1 MLGKIGLMV
10 RSRAAL
16 GRAVVKGSPDRV
28 GFLRRLAECRSG
40 NAIVLGAMA
49 APVLVSA
56 AGFAIDTSQWFLW
69 KREMQYAADQAAISA
84 AWSLAKGISKTAYT
98 THAQQEFTS
107 NLAITADFATTP
119 TVDLVNYN
127 NGTSNAVRVTAS
139 ATRKLPFY
147 GFVSGQ
153 SATVSVSAQASFAK
167 GATYTS
173 CIIATNATA
182 DGAIT
187 IGGSAVLKSGCGLA
201 ALSNSTNS
209 IRVSGNPTIDV
220 NYLMSAGG
228 IDDWFNTNTDDVVKE
243 YMTTLS
249 DPFASL
255 TPPTNPTKGTTYSCV
270 KSGNTTVA
278 TLNPGTYST
287 ITTSCNTVLN
297 PGIYVIDGGGVT
309 IRAQDAVTANGV
321 MFVLKN
327 GAYFK
332 LNGGSSINLSAMT
345 QSQLLAAGL
354 TSAQATSLEGML
366 IFEDRNS
373 TGNVSTLNGNSDSII
388 NGTVY
393 FPKSTLSFGG
403 TARVTSRCLQ
413 ITANMISIQ
422 GNVNMTSF
430 CPTGMQTST
439 QVGTDAPSVIL
450 VS

>member
-1 MLGKIGLMV
+1 MFGKFSSMV
-10 RSRAAL
+10 RKRAAC
-16 GRAVVKGSPDRV
+16 KGARQAIRPQLPSMYRS
-28 GFLRRLAECRSG
+28 LARCRSG
-40 NAIVLGAMA
+40 NAIVLVAMS

-69 KREMQYAADQAAISA
+69 RREMQYAADQAAIGA

-98 THAQQEFTS
+98 THAQQEFTA
-107 NLAITADFATTP
+107 NLAITSEFATTP

-127 NGTSNAVRVTAS
+127 NGTANAIRVTAS

-147 GFVSGQ
+147 GFVTGQ
-153 SATVSVSAQASFAK
+153 SATVSVAAQASFAK

-173 CIIATNATA
+173 CIISTNPTA

-249 DPFASL
+249 DPFIGL
-255 TPPTNPTKGTTYSCV
+255 TPPTNTTKGSNYTCV

-278 TLNPGTYST
+278 TINPGTYSN

-332 LNGGSSINLSAMT
+332 LNGGSSINLTAMT
-345 QSQLLAAGL
+345 QSQLIAAGV
-354 TSAQATSLEGML
+354 SSSQAPQLEGML

-373 TGNVSTLNGNSDSII
+373 VGNVSTLNGNSDSII

-413 ITANMISIQ
+413 ITANMISVQ

-430 CPTGMQTST
+430 CPAGLQTST
-439 QVGTDAPSVIL
+439 QVGTDAPNVIL

>member
-1 MLGKIGLMV
+1 MLGRIGSMVRNWRTRKRGLMQAL
-10 RSRAAL
+10 AA
-16 GRAVVKGSPDRV
+16 
-28 GFLRRLAECRSG
+28 CRSG
-40 NAIVLGAMA
+40 NATVLIAMS

-56 AGFAIDTSQWFLW
+56 AGYAIDTAQWFLW
-69 KREMQYAADQAAISA
+69 RRELQYAADQAAIGG

-98 THAQQEFTS
+98 THAQQEFAA
-107 NLAITADFATTP
+107 NLAVTTDFAATP
-119 TVDLVNYN
+119 TVSLVNYN
-127 NGTSNAVRVTAS
+127 NGTSNAIQVNAS
-139 ATRKLPFY
+139 ATRQLPFF
-147 GFVSGQ
+147 GFVTGQ
-153 SATVSVSAQASFAK
+153 TTTVSVSAQASFAK

-173 CIIATNATA
+173 CMIATNQSA

-209 IRVSGNPTIDV
+209 IRVSGNPEIDV

-228 IDDWFNTNTDDVVKE
+228 IDDWFDTHTDDVVKE

-249 DPFASL
+249 DPFVNL
-255 TPPTNPTKGTTYSCV
+255 TPPNNTATGTTYACV

-278 TLNPGTYST
+278 TLNPGTYT
-287 ITTSCNTVLN
+287 NITTACNTVLN
-297 PGIYVIDGGGVT
+297 PGVYVINGGGVT

-332 LNGGSSINLSAMT
+332 LNGGSSINLTAMT
-345 QSQLLAAGL
+345 QAQLVSAGVSSTEAAK
-354 TSAQATSLEGML
+354 LEGML

-373 TGNVSTLNGNSDSII
+373 AGNISTLNGNSDSII

-393 FPKSTLSFGG
+393 FPKSTLAFGG

-430 CPTGMQTST
+430 CPVGLTTTTS
-439 QVGTDAPSVIL
+439 VGTDAPSVIL

>member
-1 MLGKIGLMV
+1 MLGRIGSMVRNWRARKRGLMQAL
-10 RSRAAL
+10 AA
-16 GRAVVKGSPDRV
+16 
-28 GFLRRLAECRSG
+28 CRSG
-40 NAIVLGAMA
+40 NATVLIAMS

-56 AGFAIDTSQWFLW
+56 AGYAIDTAQWFLW
-69 KREMQYAADQAAISA
+69 RRELQYAADQAAIGG

-98 THAQQEFTS
+98 THAQQEFAA
-107 NLAITADFATTP
+107 NLAVTTDFAATP
-119 TVDLVNYN
+119 TVSLVNYN
-127 NGTSNAVRVTAS
+127 NGTSNAIQVSAS
-139 ATRKLPFY
+139 ATRQLPFF
-147 GFVSGQ
+147 GFVTGQ
-153 SATVSVSAQASFAK
+153 TTTVSVSAQASFAK

-173 CIIATNATA
+173 CMIATNQSA

-187 IGGSAVLKSGCGLA
+187 IGGSAILKSGCGLA

-209 IRVSGNPTIDV
+209 IRVSGNPEIDV

-228 IDDWFNTNTDDVVKE
+228 IDDWFDTHTDDVVKE

-249 DPFASL
+249 DPFVNV
-255 TPPTNPTKGTTYSCV
+255 TPPNNTATATPYACV

-278 TLNPGTYST
+278 TLNPGTYSNI
-287 ITTSCNTVLN
+287 ITACNTVLN
-297 PGIYVIDGGGVT
+297 PGIYVINGGGVT

-332 LNGGSSINLSAMT
+332 LNGGSSINLTAMT
-345 QSQLLAAGL
+345 QAQLVSAGVSSTEAAK
-354 TSAQATSLEGML
+354 LEGML

-373 TGNVSTLNGNSDSII
+373 TGNISTLNGNSDSII

-393 FPKSTLSFGG
+393 FPRSTLAFGG

-422 GNVNMTSF
+422 GNVNMTNF
-430 CPTGMQTST
+430 CPAGLQTT
-439 QVGTDAPSVIL
+439 TAVGTDAPSVIL